1 MRISVVLYNDYQN
14 FELNLPKKKK
24 KKQKK
29 LMLIF
34 DDNKQSIRS
43 ALGIGA
49 VGVWSADGWCG
60 EC

>member
-1 MRISVVLYNDYQN
+1 MRITVVLYNDYQI
-14 FELNLPKKKK
+14 FELNLQPQKK
-24 KKQKK
+24 KK